1 MSNGYV
7 TRNFAAHGGNEWVI
21 GGKLTF
27 VEGAEIEGL
36 SEALASAPL
45 FTPVANQA
53 DICRVYLCYN
63 NPYFVFDYFTLLQVS
78 LNIAAIGSSSSLG
91 ISAFIAILLLLAG
104 VRPNSEQKDC
114 MIFRFC
120 IAMETC
126 GTC

>member
-45 FTPVANQA
+45 FTPATNQA
-53 DICRVYLCYN
+53 ESTASTIATLKEDFN
-63 NPYFVFDYFTLLQVS
+63 TLLAS
-78 LNIAAIGSSSSLG
+78 LKAAGL
-91 ISAFIAILLLLAG
+91 
-104 VRPNSEQKDC
+104 
-114 MIFRFC
+114 
-120 IAMETC
+120 MEADTPVEEEDEDDDDDEEEN
-126 GTC
+126 GGGDGDEPEEPGGDA